1 MAEGVDGLLREKSR
15 PPGTP
20 VTPDE
25 RTAGVIRPTPS
36 PRPHE
41 AMHRTLRAMGTLRG
55 RRPRRCTGFG
65 RRMVRRV
72 FRLSRDP
79 AFVEKLHDIVGL
91 YVSPPAYAVV
101 LSVDEKSQIRA
112 PDRTQPGLPPKK
124 GRGRTMTHD
133 DKRNGTTKL
142 FAAPNVLTGEV
153 FGRNMGRHRHQEF
166 IRFLNAP
173 EHDMPAV
180 KAVHVVP
187 DNVATH
193 NTPEVMRRLERH
205 PRRTFR
211 FTPISALWPNAVEGF
226 FVGLTGRRLKHG
238 VFCPAAI
245 TASSGSTPKPRQNP
259 SPGAPIPTKSSPP
272 GIEGSK
278 CRNQSTRSGSS

>member
-25 RTAGVIRPTPS
+25 RPAGVIRPA
-36 PRPHE
+36 PH
-41 AMHRTLRAMGTLRG
+41 R
-55 RRPRRCTGFG
+55 
-65 RRMVRRV
+65 RRV

-91 YVSPPAYAVV
+91 YVSPPAHAVV
-101 LSVDEKSQIRA
+101 LSVDEKSQIQA

-133 DKRNGTTKL
+133 DKRNGTTTL

-153 FGRNMGRHRHQEF
+153 FGRNMGRRRRQEF

-205 PRRTFR
+205 PRRTFH
-211 FTPISALWPNAVEGF
+211 FTPTSASWPNAVEGF
-226 FVGLTGRRLKHG
+226 FAGLTGRHLKHG
-238 VFCPAAI
+238 VFCPAVDLRAAI
-245 TASSGSTPKPRQNP
+245 TTSSGSTPKPRQNP

-272 GIEGSK
+272 GIEGSE
-278 CRNQSTRSGSS
+278 CWNQSTKYV